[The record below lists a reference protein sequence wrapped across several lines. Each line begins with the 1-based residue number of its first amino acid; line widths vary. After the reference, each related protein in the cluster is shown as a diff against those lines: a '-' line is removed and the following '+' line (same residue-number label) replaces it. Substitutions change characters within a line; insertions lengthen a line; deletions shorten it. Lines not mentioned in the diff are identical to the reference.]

1 MDKTKYNLVERRR
14 YVRLDAPIDVS
25 YTVPETGNVL
35 NTNIKNISADGLRFE
50 TPNKSIKESDI
61 VELKMIIKDAPNPVH
76 AKAKVI
82 WKHKVSLEDAA
93 PYDCGMEFT
102 EIEEDNKNT
111 FLKFLCDL
119 IYTIKGEPKGAKD

>member
-61 VELKMIIKDAPNPVH
+61 VELTGFQSGLGQTVVHRMLRKTVVMFSTCEAFFLRSGDQLSIDHQSSCRIMIKRGDTEDCCQGTA
-76 AKAKVI
+76 
-82 WKHKVSLEDAA
+82 LE
-93 PYDCGMEFT
+93 
-102 EIEEDNKNT
+102 K
-111 FLKFLCDL
+111 
-119 IYTIKGEPKGAKD
+119 